1 MYGPVR
7 PTPDASLNTL
17 AGANL
22 SLMAEQQQP
31 RLPYSLE
38 LTRYA
43 DFVQLETA
51 LRGLLQCHGQ
61 RCAFLQSAAY
71 VELKLRMVHALNH
84 ATTTTTTTEEAAQE
98 DGDTTTLHL
107 PGSSLVLHAAPHL
120 RRVLIHCRAPMVNDP
135 SATVVEEEA
144 AAPAADDDDD
154 DDGTTKT
161 TKKRKRAG
169 EKRQKAGQLT
179 EAQLA
184 QQLVQLR
191 RT

>member
-1 MYGPVR
+1 MR
-7 PTPDASLNTL
+7 PTSDPSLNTL
-17 AGANL
+17 ADANL
-22 SLMAEQQQP
+22 SLMAEQQAPP

-51 LRGLLQCHGQ
+51 VRGLLQCHGQ
-61 RCAFLQSAAY
+61 QCAFLQSAAY
-71 VELKLRMVHALNH
+71 VDLKLRMVHALNH
-84 ATTTTTTTEEAAQE
+84 HQHQKPKGAVEPDVT
-98 DGDTTTLHL
+98 TTTLHI
-107 PGSSLVLHAAPHL
+107 PGSSLVLHASPYL

-135 SATVVEEEA
+135 A
-144 AAPAADDDDD
+144 AAAAAAVVDADEDDEEPAGAR
-154 DDGTTKT
+154 
-161 TKKRKRAG
+161 KRKRPG

-179 EAQLA
+179 ETQLG